1 MKRNEKGFVLVVCLI
16 FLAIMTLIAV
26 FMFDRF
32 TQDERISGN
41 NREKSRAID
50 AAQTAL
56 DYSKNWMSQ
65 AGNVYATGNFNT
77 GVACTTTAGAVNTA
91 PVICSDALQ
100 ASIKAM
106 PSNWLSSNITYA
118 EYAPTPS
125 NSANSLMTVA
135 SNGKNTYTGKTKY
148 YIQYLGP
155 TLPTGSA
162 PPTSAWYKVTA
173 SATGGNADA
182 VTVVEAVYNV
192 QTLSRDVGGS

>member
-41 NREKSRAID
+41 NREKNRAVD

-77 GVACTTTAGAVNTA
+77 GVACTTAGSLSAA

-100 ASIKAM
+100 ASIKLA
-106 PSNWLSSNITYA
+106 PPNWSTSSVTYA

-125 NSANSLMTVA
+125 NSASTLMTVA
-135 SNGKNTYTGKTKY
+135 SSGKNTYTGKTKF
-148 YIQYLGP
+148 YIQYLGSSSP
-155 TLPTGSA
+155 TPS
-162 PPTSAWYKVTA
+162 TSAWYKVTA
-173 SATGGNADA
+173 SATGGNTDA